1 MLGLIGSG
9 NMARALARGW
19 AEPVYATD
27 SGSGRARRLVD
38 EVGGEAL
45 RSNADVAQK
54 ADAIVLCHKPYQLED
69 VAAEA
74 APHAHHVISVLG
86 AVTLDQLRAAY
97 PNATVVRTM
106 PNTPVEIREGVTL
119 IAESDGAEEARPLF
133 ERVGHVFVLPERL
146 LEAATAT
153 TGVTPAYVALLLE
166 AHVDA
171 AIKHGVP
178 APLATDLAVEAFAG
192 STALI
197 RARGGDTLAVRR
209 EVTSPGGSTA
219 RGLAAL
225 EAGGVRTALLEAMK
239 AVVNQ

>member
-1 MLGLIGSG
+1 LLGLIGSG

-19 AEPVYATD
+19 GEPVYATD
-27 SGSGRARRLVD
+27 SGSGRAKRLVA

-45 RSNADVAQK
+45 RSNADVAQR
-54 ADAIVLCHKPYQLED
+54 ADAIVLCHKPAQLEEI
-69 VAAEA
+69 AAEA

-86 AVTLDQLRAAY
+86 GVSLERLRAAY
-97 PNATVVRTM
+97 PNAAVVRTM

-119 IAESDGAEEARPLF
+119 IADGDGAEEARPLF
-133 ERVGHVFVLPERL
+133 ERLGHVFVLPERL
-146 LEAATAT
+146 FEAATAT
-153 TGVTPAYVALLLE
+153 TGVTPAYVALLIE

-171 AIKHGVP
+171 AIKHGLP
-178 APLATDLAVEAFAG
+178 APLATDLALEAFAG
-192 STALI
+192 SIALV

-225 EAGGVRTALLEAMK
+225 EEGGVRTALEEAMK
-239 AVVNQ
+239 AVIHG